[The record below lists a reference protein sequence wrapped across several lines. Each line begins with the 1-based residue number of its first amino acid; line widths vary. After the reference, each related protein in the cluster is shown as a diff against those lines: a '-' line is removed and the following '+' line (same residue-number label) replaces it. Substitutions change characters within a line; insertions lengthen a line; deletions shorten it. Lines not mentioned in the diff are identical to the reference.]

1 MNDVAEQAAKY
12 TLPHSNALDV
22 ALEAIGATSLARPK
36 TGAGSQ
42 FIKDDFAALAAA
54 DDCQICVVG
63 VPGKVFHKCW
73 LQRGGHFLGLTRVP
87 CWWVTGCPCCWEFEI
102 EEEEVP
108 KGRYDPTNIGSAGK
122 QKMGNRFQLD
132 VPDVGTRIVCD
143 HTDLVNS
150 ECLRVWRSQL
160 QVPEAS
166 C

>member
-63 VPGKVFHKCW
+63 VPGKCS
-73 LQRGGHFLGLTRVP
+73 T
-87 CWWVTGCPCCWEFEI
+87 
-102 EEEEVP
+102 
-108 KGRYDPTNIGSAGK
+108 SAGSS
-122 QKMGNRFQLD
+122 G
-132 VPDVGTRIVCD
+132 VGTSWVLPAF
-143 HTDLVNS
+143 LVGGS
-150 ECLRVWRSQL
+150 
-160 QVPEAS
+160 
-166 C
+166 